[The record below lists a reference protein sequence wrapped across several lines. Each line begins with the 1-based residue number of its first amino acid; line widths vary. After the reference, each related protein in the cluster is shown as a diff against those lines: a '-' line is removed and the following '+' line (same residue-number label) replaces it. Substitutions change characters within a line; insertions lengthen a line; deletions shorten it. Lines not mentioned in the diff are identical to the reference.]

1 MRFMAS
7 LCLLVSVFIR
17 VLKTYSADFLSQNL
31 TIQIW
36 NVGSWLY
43 SSLSI
48 FLASQCL
55 TDNALYDQ
63 FLLAGVPLIRGL
75 KTEQPK
81 PPHLAPISFIFTVSM
96 AKDNWPEGRYFSQNC
111 LIQNLWWC
119 NSSLT
124 INSTASMTI
133 APNITNL
140 FGMTHYLFTSLA
152 NRIALYS
159 FSQNIISRKLF
170 QRNYFVSN
178 VQIVQREL
186 HKVSLLELSCSLT
199 NIPSVGGAV

>member
-1 MRFMAS
+1 MVEFTQK
-7 LCLLVSVFIR
+7 LLQFTK
-17 VLKTYSADFLSQNL
+17 LYGLLQFL
-31 TIQIW
+31 
-36 NVGSWLY
+36 
-43 SSLSI
+43 

-55 TDNALYDQ
+55 TDNGLYDQ
-63 FLLAGVPLIRGL
+63 FVLAGVPLIRGL

-81 PPHLAPISFIFTVSM
+81 PLHLAPISFIFTVSM
-96 AKDNWPEGRYFSQNC
+96 AKDNWPEGRYFSQNY
-111 LIQNLWWC
+111 LIQNLWWY

-124 INSTASMTI
+124 IKQST
-133 APNITNL
+133 
-140 FGMTHYLFTSLA
+140 
-152 NRIALYS
+152 

-170 QRNYFVSN
+170 QGNDFVSN